1 MQVKEINITLSIGVL
16 ELQIFRVNR
25 SEMWPRILHFFYS
38 RSQLKEGLPACFEN
52 HYFMLVEAV

>member
-1 MQVKEINITLSIGVL
+1 MQVKEINITLFIGVL

-38 RSQLKEGLPACFEN
+38 RSQLKEGLPAVLRITTLC
-52 HYFMLVEAV
+52 